1 MLLPTDAKSPA
12 ARTAALAALV
22 MLPKMPPEGV
32 LRLGGVL
39 CVLGV
44 PLSRAKT
51 GVDCPL
57 LFSGGLATSE
67 KTPELEVPETRVVA
81 VSGSPGNPEV
91 K

>member
-1 MLLPTDAKSPA
+1 MLLPTDARSPA

-44 PLSRAKT
+44 PPSRAKT

-67 KTPELEVPETRVVA
+67 KNTGTRGPRNQ
-81 VSGSPGNPEV
+81 SRRSLRFTGQPRG
-91 K
+91 